1 MSLELTDAQVDQL
14 TAYAAAIRTSPHN
27 LLSRRGLEELESRHI
42 AESLGVA
49 ALLPAAPHRLLDLG
63 TGGGL
68 PGMVIA
74 IARPDVTVTLLDA
87 TRKKVAFCAEIARQ
101 LGLRMDVVHG
111 RAEDVVH
118 SNPQLR
124 VDIVTARAVAPLARL
139 VPWALPFLAP
149 GGQLYAVKG
158 ATWADEIAEAEPV
171 LQQHRATILA
181 TPDDLLP
188 QGDPHPLRGGFA
200 VLHPRIV
207 MIGRTS
213 SPA

>member
-1 MSLELTDAQVDQL
+1 MPFVLTDAQSDQL
-14 TAYAAAIRTSPHN
+14 TAYAAAVRSSPHN

-68 PGMVIA
+68 PGLVIA
-74 IARPDVTVTLLDA
+74 IARPDVSVTLLDA
-87 TRKKVAFCAEIARQ
+87 TRKKVAFCAEISRE
-101 LGLRMDVVHG
+101 LGIDVDVVHG

-139 VPWALPFLAP
+139 LPLALPLLDA

-158 ATWADEIAEAEPV
+158 ASWAEEVAEAGPV
-171 LQQHRATILA
+171 LRRLRAAVLA

-188 QGDPHPLRGGFA
+188 QVDPHPAGGGFP